1 MNNDRFPRPP
11 IDREYIARVRER
23 LRQQMRDAPPATDPL
38 TRELQ
43 ENVANGVRG
52 RDLLRIDTYREHF
65 AAHAEELTERL
76 RRARE
81 DLDEQA
87 RHSSEPGPQQGKP

>member
-1 MNNDRFPRPP
+1 MNTDRFPRPP
-11 IDREYIARVRER
+11 IDREQIARIRGR
-23 LRQQMRDAPPATDPL
+23 LRQQIRNAPPAKDPL

-43 ENVANGVRG
+43 QNVANGVRG
-52 RDLLRIDTYREHF
+52 RDLLSVDAYREHF

-76 RRARE
+76 RRVRE

-87 RHSSEPGPQQGKP
+87 PAPN